1 MEWVYGARKP
11 WRYTLSSEADSSGQP
26 GAAPLAG
33 LVDYQPDAV
42 VSKVLAKSAG
52 GNVTLF
58 AFAAGQELSEHTA
71 PFEAL
76 IYVLDGAAE
85 IGIAEERHQV
95 GMGELIRLPAT
106 VPHWVKA
113 IRSFKM
119 MLIMLREPG
128 AKTSA

>member
-1 MEWVYGARKP
+1 MPPE
-11 WRYTLSSEADSSGQP
+11 LSSVGQS
-26 GAAPLAG
+26 GAAPLAD
-33 LVDYQPDAV
+33 LVDYQTDAI

-85 IGIAEERHQV
+85 IGIAAERHRV
-95 GMGELIRLPAT
+95 SVGELIRLPAT

-113 IRSFKM
+113 VQSFKM
-119 MLIMLREPG
+119 MLIMLREPA
-128 AKTSA
+128 AKTSD